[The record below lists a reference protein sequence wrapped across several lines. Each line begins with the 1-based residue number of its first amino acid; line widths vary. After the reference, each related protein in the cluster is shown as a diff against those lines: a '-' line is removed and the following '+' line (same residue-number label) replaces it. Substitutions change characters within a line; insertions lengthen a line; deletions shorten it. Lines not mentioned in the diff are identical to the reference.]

1 MAEKEPQ
8 VLLVVQREDRTHP
21 SAIAWAPDGTTF
33 AISGHTGI
41 EIYDFPTGD
50 MRLRLATEN
59 FVGRVAF
66 DPLGTLVCG
75 AVGASVYGWSLESG
89 RRLDFTLGQ
98 SAGQV
103 TAIATAE
110 RPDGARILLH
120 SGSDGNVFLRDLF
133 GSRDVL
139 RFAAFSEPVSAV
151 AIAADGERWA
161 AGNPRP
167 DSQNLVVYR
176 ATSDHGAYM
185 SIPGGTQSICFS
197 PDGRTI
203 AVGTPSGSV
212 SVLDVTNGRT
222 LISLEGP
229 VDGVTSLAFTPDGR
243 HLVAR
248 SRGIHVWSCSTWRLA
263 TALFDQ
269 HARGLW
275 RQPAAS
281 MHPSREILVTTGL
294 DGRLVVFDL
303 NLPNRPVAVTGD
315 LSIRYA
321 TKKVALVGDSGVG
334 KSTLGS
340 RLVYD
345 EFILHESTHGQRFW
359 ILDALAAEDQ
369 DDTTVEVVLWD
380 FAGQPEYRLV
390 HSLFLDGLDC
400 ALLLFDASNQEDPL
414 RGVEF
419 WVRKLRRT
427 DDSMPPA
434 VLVGARADRGTP
446 NLTYGELQR
455 FCTEHGISH
464 GYVSTSAKTRE
475 GIEELKR
482 LTASALAAS
491 EPRVTVTSQ
500 HFLEVKIA
508 VLRIKEAVEREG
520 SGKPILTV
528 DELITLVNTD
538 EAATRDAA
546 VFVSALRALRNH
558 GYVELVS
565 DSRGR
570 DFVVLLP
577 DLLVGLASS
586 IVLEARRNPRGLGAL
601 READLLE
608 GRYSFPELDGLSAD
622 ERRLMLDAVILLFL
636 GRKACLRESLG
647 ADALLV
653 FPALINQ
660 SRPESRSVPVEEFA
674 TYRVTGDVANV
685 FPALVVL
692 LGYTN
697 AFRRSNQWRDHAEY
711 EVGPGEICGFRRSSH
726 ADGLVELVIYQ
737 SAGSPDSVRML
748 FQGLFEDFLR
758 RRNVHVLRYPLARCG
773 QCSFAQERSTVVRRV
788 LEGRTF
794 VICEECGSRIQLT
807 TPVELSGHTADDA
820 SMVDQ
825 EQLTARIRISYQ
837 AALVKIK
844 ALARDNGLAAPTCFI
859 SYAWGLADDA
869 RWVEQLAVDLSDA
882 GVSVLL
888 DVWDNS
894 AAGASI
900 SRFISEIA
908 TADRIIVIGTPG
920 YREKH
925 ETRDEAGTMVAAEGD
940 LIGVR
945 MTGGETSKKTVHP
958 VLLRGLPSESFP
970 PLLQGRV
977 HIDFRDPSRYFGK
990 MLDLVTSVYG
1000 ISRREPAVL
1009 AARNIIESGTPV

>member
-1 MAEKEPQ
+1 MPESEPR
-8 VLLVVQREDRTHP
+8 VLLVVEREDRTPP
-21 SAIAWAPDGTTF
+21 SAIAWAPDGTAF

-41 EIYDFPTGD
+41 EIYDFPSGD
-50 MRLRLATEN
+50 LRLRVAAAA
-59 FVGRVAF
+59 FVSRVTF
-66 DPLGTLVCG
+66 DPLGTLVLG
-75 AVGASVYGWSLESG
+75 AVGSSVHGWSLESG
-89 RRLDFTLGQ
+89 RRLGFQLGE
-98 SAGQV
+98 SAGAV

-110 RPDGARILLH
+110 RPDAARVLLH
-120 SGSDGNVFLRDLF
+120 AGGDGNVYLRDLF
-133 GSRDVL
+133 GSRDAL
-139 RFAAFSEPVSAV
+139 RFAAFSEQVAAV
-151 AIAADGERWA
+151 AIAPGGERWA

-176 ATSDHGAYM
+176 TESDHGAYM

-229 VDGVTSLAFTPDGR
+229 VDGVDSLAFTPDGR

-263 TALFDQ
+263 TVLFDH
-269 HARGLW
+269 HARGSW
-275 RQPAAS
+275 QQRTAA
-281 MHPSREILVTTGL
+281 MHPSREVLATTGL

-303 NLPNRPVAVTGD
+303 NLPSRPVAVTGD

-359 ILDALAAEDQ
+359 ILDAFGEEDQ
-369 DDTTVEVVLWD
+369 DGTTVEVVLWD

-419 WVRKLRRT
+419 WVRKVRRT
-427 DDSMPPA
+427 DGSMTPA

-475 GIEELKR
+475 GIEDLKR

-508 VLRIKEAVEREG
+508 VLRIKEAVEREK

-528 DELITLVNTD
+528 DELIALVDTE
-538 EAATRDAA
+538 EAAT

-570 DFVVLLP
+570 EFVVLLP

-660 SRPESRSVPVEEFA
+660 SRPESRSVPIEEFA

-726 ADGLVELVIYQ
+726 ADGLVELVIYH

-758 RRNVHVLRYPLARCG
+758 RRNVHVLRFPLARCA

-807 TPVELSGHTADDA
+807 APVELSGHTADDA

-844 ALARDNGLAAPTCFI
+844 ALARDKGIAAPTCFI

-882 GVSVLL
+882 GVNVLL

-908 TADRIIVIGTPG
+908 TADRVIVVGTPS

-945 MTGGETSKKTVHP
+945 MTGGEAAKKTVHP

-1000 ISRREPAVL
+1000 MSRREPAVL
-1009 AARNIIESGTPV
+1009 AARHIIEGGTPV